1 MKRLLMFLL
10 VISMLTAACRSA
22 TPTTP
27 PTNQP
32 APTSAPTKTGQT
44 VSPTA
49 TAATVSPTEAPPAV
63 TFTGTGQWARYS
75 TIADYTAATGNTIA
89 EFHEAPS
96 LTDQVNSGNLPPVQE
111 RLPEDVMV
119 MLPANEIGTYGGT
132 FLAGR
137 QWLGEFSHEFP
148 FSYDAS
154 LNSTAPNIIKG
165 YEASA
170 DSKVYTFFLRKGMKW
185 SDGVPVTADD
195 VVMYYDH
202 ILNNPDYSPEGRGE
216 YKTASGMAAVK
227 KIDDFTIEYT
237 FQEPNGLFP
246 IILSRTYKWILPWH
260 YVSQFHPDFA
270 NADDLNKAIADAGVP
285 DWRALFDKKS
295 DYWGNNDIPTI
306 FAYKRVSDPTAPIQV
321 IERNPYYWKVDPAGN
336 QLPYIDSAQ
345 FEDGMDRE
353 VLLVRTVAGEL
364 DYAAGNSLD
373 LFKNYPLVK
382 ENQEKEGYQ
391 LIPMI
396 VSAVTIGTIYFN
408 YSSADP
414 VLRELYNNS
423 DFRKAL
429 SIGTDREAI
438 NGLMFNGLLVPSQWA
453 PTEGEPY
460 NGDSDLFK
468 QYVNYDPDAANALL
482 DGLGITWNA
491 DKTVRLRPDGK
502 PFELVLYVNPED
514 SAADLV
520 AMAEIVKSQWEAK
533 LGIQVVINPTD
544 KDRFGF
550 ASFTDGLDGVN
561 LAASGMG
568 SEFPASIGANEVV
581 CPREK
586 DWPVHGAWS
595 VWLTSQGA
603 EGTEPPDAVKELYD
617 LCQQFKAAK
626 DPNAA
631 IDIENQIAALH
642 ANNMWVIGLLRR
654 PAEFY
659 TNVHV
664 VSGRMGNVPNPIS
677 KEQSYV
683 ALETWYI
690 KK

>member
-1 MKRLLMFLL
+1 MKRLLILFV
-10 VISMLTAACRSA
+10 VISLLITACASA
-22 TPTTP
+22 TPAPQPTSPAALTTAP
-27 PTNQP
+27 NEA
-32 APTSAPTKTGQT
+32 APTTASA
-44 VSPTA
+44 SA
-49 TAATVSPTEAPPAV
+49 SLA
-63 TFTGTGQWARYS
+63 GTGVWQRFS
-75 TIADYTAATGNTIA
+75 TIADYEAATGNTIT
-89 EFHEAPS
+89 EFHEAPG
-96 LTDQVNSGNLPPVQE
+96 LADQVKAGALPPVQE

-137 QWLGEFSHEFP
+137 QWVGEFSHEFP
-148 FSYDAS
+148 FSYDAT
-154 LNSTAPNIIKG
+154 LNTTAPNILKD
-165 YEASA
+165 YQASA
-170 DSKVYTFFLRKGMKW
+170 DGKVYTFFLRKGMKW
-185 SDGVPVTADD
+185 SDGEPVTADD
-195 VVMYYDH
+195 VVLYYDH
-202 ILNNPDYSPEGRGE
+202 VLNNPDYSPEGRGE
-216 YKTASGMAAVK
+216 YKTASGMATVK

-260 YVSQFHPDFA
+260 YVKQFHPDFA
-270 NADDLNKAIADAGVP
+270 AADDLNKAIAEAGVP

-295 DYWGNNDIPTI
+295 DYWGNKDMPTLWA
-306 FAYKRVSDPTAPIQV
+306 FKLVSDSSQPIQV
-321 IERNPYYWKVDPAGN
+321 IERNPYYWKVDSVGN

-353 VLLVRTVAGEL
+353 VLLVRTIAGEL

-382 ENQEKEGYQ
+382 ENQAKEGYQ

-396 VSAVTIGTIYFN
+396 VSALTIGRLQFN

-414 VLRELYNNS
+414 VLQELYNS
-423 DFRKAL
+423 FDLRKAL
-429 SIGTDREAI
+429 SLGTDREAI

-468 QYVNYDPDAANALL
+468 QFINYDPDAANALL
-482 DGLGITWNA
+482 DGLGLTWNA
-491 DKTVRLRPDGK
+491 DKTARLRPDGK
-502 PFELVLYVNPED
+502 PLELVLYVKSDE

-520 AMAEIVKSQWEAK
+520 AMAEIIKSQWEQK

-544 KDRFGF
+544 KDQFGF
-550 ASFTDGLDGVN
+550 ASYTNGLDGVN
-561 LAASGMG
+561 LSAGGMG

-595 VWLTSQGA
+595 VWLTSGGA
-603 EGTEPPDAVKELYD
+603 EGTEPPAAVKDLYD
-617 LCQQFKAAK
+617 LCQQFKAAQ
-626 DPNAA
+626 DSSAA
-631 IDIENQIAALH
+631 ISIENEITALH
-642 ANNMWVIGLLRR
+642 ANNLWVVGLLQR
-654 PAEFY
+654 PAAFY

-664 VSGRMGNVPNPIS
+664 ISGRMGNVPNPIS

-690 KK
+690 KP

>member
-1 MKRLLMFLL
+1 MKRLLILFV
-10 VISMLTAACRSA
+10 VISLLITACASA
-22 TPTTP
+22 TPAPQPTSPAALTTAP
-27 PTNQP
+27 NEA
-32 APTSAPTKTGQT
+32 APTTASA
-44 VSPTA
+44 SA
-49 TAATVSPTEAPPAV
+49 SLA
-63 TFTGTGQWARYS
+63 GTGVWQRFS
-75 TIADYTAATGNTIA
+75 TIADYEAATGNTIT
-89 EFHEAPS
+89 EFHEAPG
-96 LTDQVNSGNLPPVQE
+96 LADQVKAGALPPVQE

-137 QWLGEFSHEFP
+137 QWVGEFSHEFP
-148 FSYDAS
+148 FSYDAT
-154 LNSTAPNIIKG
+154 LNTTAPNILKD
-165 YEASA
+165 YQASA
-170 DSKVYTFFLRKGMKW
+170 DGKVYTFFLRKGMKW
-185 SDGVPVTADD
+185 SDGEPVTADD
-195 VVMYYDH
+195 VVLYYDH
-202 ILNNPDYSPEGRGE
+202 VLNNPDYSPEGRGE
-216 YKTASGMAAVK
+216 YKTASGMATVK

-260 YVSQFHPDFA
+260 YVKQFHPDFA
-270 NADDLNKAIADAGVP
+270 AADDLNKAIAEAGVP

-295 DYWGNNDIPTI
+295 DYWGNKDMPTLWA
-306 FAYKRVSDPTAPIQV
+306 FKLVSDSSQPIQV
-321 IERNPYYWKVDPAGN
+321 IERNPYYWKVDPVGN

-353 VLLVRTVAGEL
+353 VLLVRTIAGEL

-382 ENQEKEGYQ
+382 ENQAKEGYQ

-396 VSAVTIGTIYFN
+396 VSALTIGRLQFN

-414 VLRELYNNS
+414 VLQELYNS
-423 DFRKAL
+423 FDLRKAL
-429 SIGTDREAI
+429 SLGTDREAI

-468 QYVNYDPDAANALL
+468 QFINYDPDAANALL
-482 DGLGITWNA
+482 DGLGLTWNA
-491 DKTVRLRPDGK
+491 DKTARLRPDGK
-502 PFELVLYVNPED
+502 PLELVLYVKSDE

-520 AMAEIVKSQWEAK
+520 AMAEIIKSQWEQK

-544 KDRFGF
+544 KDQFGF
-550 ASFTDGLDGVN
+550 ASYTNGLDGVN
-561 LAASGMG
+561 LSAGGMG

-595 VWLTSQGA
+595 VWLTSGGA
-603 EGTEPPDAVKELYD
+603 EGTEPPAAVKDLYD
-617 LCQQFKAAK
+617 LCQQFKAAQ
-626 DPNAA
+626 DSSAA
-631 IDIENQIAALH
+631 ISIENEITALH
-642 ANNMWVIGLLRR
+642 ANNLWVVGLLQR
-654 PAEFY
+654 PAAFY

-664 VSGRMGNVPNPIS
+664 ISGRMGNVPNPIS
-677 KEQSYV
+677 KEHSYV

-690 KK
+690 KP